1 MSQTNSHNTSSSLS
15 SAGTVSSMETL
26 PTQDVV
32 DGFFDEHEEADE
44 NPEIVWGRL
53 LPVGKTFVAVGR
65 SFFVVPKFD
74 VVKKCNALSKV
85 PV

>member
-1 MSQTNSHNTSSSLS
+1 
-15 SAGTVSSMETL
+15 METL

-74 VVKKCNALSKV
+74 FVKKCNALSKV
-85 PV
+85 PVWFANQSINKANICFLSHV